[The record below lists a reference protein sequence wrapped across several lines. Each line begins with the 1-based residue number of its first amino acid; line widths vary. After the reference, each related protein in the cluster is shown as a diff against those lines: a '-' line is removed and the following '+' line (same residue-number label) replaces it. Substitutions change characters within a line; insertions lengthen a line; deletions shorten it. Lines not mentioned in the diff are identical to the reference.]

1 MLSVFA
7 GAKQNVNDLR
17 EKYNTWTVE
26 DGGGWGCQAES
37 WRDACYRLAIYN
49 LVLGISIV
57 ENRSSDCSEDMQK
70 QLDAAE
76 TP

>member
-1 MLSVFA
+1 M
-7 GAKQNVNDLR
+7 GAKPSLGAMR
-17 EKYNTWTVE
+17 AT
-26 DGGGWGCQAES
+26 
-37 WRDACYRLAIYN
+37 N
-49 LVLGISIV
+49 LVLGISSV